1 MLKIIDVSKEFDGK
15 KVLDSLTITVNKG
28 ERVAILGPSGSG
40 KSTLLNCICGIVIP
54 DEGSILWNEEDIMNV
69 PTFERN
75 FGLMFQEYALFPHMT
90 VEENISFGLEMIGIE
105 KFERALKVKQMLELI
120 GLSGFEKRSVQ
131 QLSGGEQQRV
141 ALARSL
147 APAPRLLLLDEPLGA
162 LDRTLRE
169 NLMIELQTI
178 LKDQT
183 VILVTH
189 DQGEAFQ
196 IADKVYIMNH
206 GKVVQNGTPLEL
218 LETPN
223 SVFVAEF
230 LGYEN
235 IYEGIFVAS
244 ENVIRTK
251 IGDLKNEF
259 SGNQKDGEKVSLL
272 LKSHHLALT
281 APKNQNDDLYI
292 GEGEIITIDFNG
304 KMMRLKIAIK
314 DDFVIVEEPL
324 AMNPYEIG
332 NMVSIWML
340 DRKAMVIFDGKDESY

>member
-1 MLKIIDVSKEFDGK
+1 MLKVVDVSKEFDGK
-15 KVLDSLTITVNKG
+15 KVLDSLTISVIEG

-54 DEGSILWNEEDIMNV
+54 DEGSILWNEEKLVKM
-69 PTFERN
+69 PTYERN

-90 VEENISFGLEMIGIE
+90 VEENISFGLEMKGVEKVDREKQVIE
-105 KFERALKVKQMLELI
+105 MLELV

-147 APAPRLLLLDEPLGA
+147 APTPRLLLLDEPLGA
-162 LDRTLRE
+162 LDRSLRE
-169 NLMIELQTI
+169 NLMLELQTI

-196 IADKVYIMNH
+196 IADKVYVMNH
-206 GKVVQNGTPLEL
+206 GKIMQYGTPLEL

-235 IYEGIFVAS
+235 IYEGKLNSS
-244 ENVIRTK
+244 ENVIRTR
-251 IGDLKNEF
+251 IGDLKKDL
-259 SGNQKDGEKVSLL
+259 SGDQKDGEKVSLL
-272 LKSHHLALT
+272 LKSHHLTLNAR
-281 APKNQNDDLYI
+281 KDQNNDFYV
-292 GEGEIITIDFNG
+292 GEGKIIAIDFNG
-304 KMMRLKIAIK
+304 KMIRLKIAIK

-324 AMNPYEIG
+324 ALNPYEIG
-332 NMVSIWML
+332 NLVNIWML
-340 DRKAMVIFDGKDESY
+340 DRKAMVIFDGKNESY

>member
-1 MLKIIDVSKEFDGK
+1 MLKVIDVSKEFDGK
-15 KVLDSLTITVNKG
+15 KVLDWLTISVSEG

-54 DEGSILWNEEDIMNV
+54 DEGSILWNEENLVKM
-69 PTFERN
+69 PTYERN

-90 VEENISFGLEMIGIE
+90 VEENISFGLEMKGVE
-105 KFERALKVKQMLELI
+105 KVDREKQVKEILELV

-147 APAPRLLLLDEPLGA
+147 APTPRLLLLDEPLGA

-169 NLMIELQTI
+169 NLMLELQTI

-196 IADKVYIMNH
+196 IADKVYVMNH
-206 GKVVQNGTPLEL
+206 GKIMQYGTPLEL

-235 IYEGIFVAS
+235 IYEGKFISS
-244 ENVIRTK
+244 ENVIRTR
-251 IGDLKNEF
+251 IGDLKKEL
-259 SGNQKDGEKVSLL
+259 SSDQKDGEKVSLL
-272 LKSHHLALT
+272 LKSHHLTLN
-281 APKNQNDDLYI
+281 APKDQNNGLYV
-292 GEGEIITIDFNG
+292 GEGKIITIDFNG
-304 KMMRLKIAIK
+304 KMMRLKIAIE

-324 AMNPYEIG
+324 ALNPYEIG
-332 NMVSIWML
+332 NLVNIWML
-340 DRKAMVIFDGKDESY
+340 DRKAMVIFDGKNESY